1 MCHGVEVHDG
11 ERILIVGALLSA
23 GLLASLL
30 ASRVRVPGL
39 VLFLGVGMAVG
50 SDGAGWIDFS
60 DYELARTVGIVALA
74 LILFE
79 GGLAAGFPEIRPVLG
94 PSLMLAV
101 GGTLITAAVTGLVAA
116 WLFDFNTTEGLLVGA
131 IVAGTD
137 GAAIFALLRGST
149 LRRRLARTLEAESG
163 MNDPI
168 AILLVLGFIEKLMHP
183 DYGVVDFAWL
193 FVRQIAIGGVVGIGV
208 GYLFSFALREARLAT
223 AGLYPVATLASVA
236 LAFGIADTAHGSG
249 FLAVY
254 LTGLMLGSA
263 SIPAK
268 QTIAMF
274 HEGMAWVAQ
283 LTMFLVL
290 GLLIFP
296 SDLAAVAFEGTVLAI
311 VLVFVSRPLAT
322 VISLAPFGFSL
333 REQAVLGW
341 AGLRGAV
348 PVVLATFPVIDG
360 IPRSHEFFNIVFFVV
375 LLSTIVQGTT
385 FEPFAKRLGVTT
397 DDPALPRPLAE
408 SGTIR
413 RLGAEVLEFPV
424 VADDAI
430 VGLAVRDLGLPRE
443 AVINVIVRDGP
454 GDPATRLD
462 ARGGR
467 RPPPRALSRGGIA
480 PARVAHQLLA
490 HRADRPARP
499 PGAAGPQHVVDLHR
513 AAVDRGRRR
522 CDAADDGGRP
532 GGHRPPAPAPR
543 RARQPRGARRRPLR
557 PLRPGPG
564 RRRAA
569 AGDGVDRAPHARRG
583 RGRARVAADRPRRG
597 GDGLQRG
604 AARDRVPARAAR
616 RAGIGRARRS
626 AILAG

>member
-50 SDGAGWIDFS
+50 SDGAGWIDFN
-60 DYELARTVGIVALA
+60 DYALARTVGIVALA

-79 GGLAAGFPEIRPVLG
+79 GGLAAGFPEIKPVLG
-94 PSLMLAV
+94 PSLTLAL
-101 GGTLITAAVTGLVAA
+101 GGTLITAGVTGLVAA
-116 WLFDFNTTEGLLVGA
+116 WLFDFSTTEGLLVGA

-149 LRRRLARTLEAESG
+149 LRRRLARTLEGESG

-168 AILLVLGFIEKLMHP
+168 AILLVLGFIQKLMHP
-183 DYGVVDFAWL
+183 SYGIADFAWL
-193 FVRQIAIGGVVGIGV
+193 FVRQISIGAAVGLGV
-208 GYLFSFALREARLAT
+208 GYVFTFALREARLAT

-236 LAFGIADTAHGSG
+236 LAYGLADTAHGSG

-263 SIPAK
+263 AIPAK
-268 QTIAMF
+268 QTIATF

-283 LTMFLVL
+283 LSMFLVL

-296 SDLAAVAFEGTVLAI
+296 SELGGVAFEGTVLAI
-311 VLVFVSRPLAT
+311 VLVFVARPLAT
-322 VISLAPFGFSL
+322 VASLAPFGFTV
-333 REQAVLGW
+333 REQAVIGW

-348 PVVLATFPVIDG
+348 PVVLATFPVIEH

-385 FEPFAKRLGVTT
+385 FEPLAKRLGVTT

-424 VADDAI
+424 VEDDAI

-443 AVINVIVRDGP
+443 AVVNVIVRAGQ
-454 GDPATRLD
+454 AI
-462 ARGGR
+462 
-467 RPPPRALSRGGIA
+467 PPRGST
-480 PARVAHQLLA
+480 RVAAGDRLHVLYREEASRQLVSLTSSWRTGPIGP
-490 HRADRPARP
+490 RARPARRVRSTSSIFTARP
-499 PGAAGPQHVVDLHR
+499 WTEGDGDATRPATVSGQDVIDLLRLRRDAPGSLVVLADGR
-513 AAVDRGRRR
+513 YAVCGTVLVV
-522 CDAADDGGRP
+522 
-532 GGHRPPAPAPR
+532 
-543 RARQPRGARRRPLR
+543 GARRQVTAWIERRMRVADEAERAWLR
-557 PLRPGPG
+557 TVLGAVATDFSEAPRVDL
-564 RRRAA
+564 
-569 AGDGVDRAPHARRG
+569 DRAG
-583 RGRARVAADRPRRG
+583 ADP
-597 GDGLQRG
+597 
-604 AARDRVPARAAR
+604 
-616 RAGIGRARRS
+616 I
-626 AILAG
+626 

>member
-1 MCHGVEVHDG
+1 MGGTPGRIDGRVWHGVKVHDG

-39 VLFLGVGMAVG
+39 VLFLGVGMLVG
-50 SDGAGWIDFS
+50 SDGAGLIDFS
-60 DYELARTVGIVALA
+60 DYELARTVGVVALA

-94 PSLMLAV
+94 PALTLAV
-101 GGTLITAAVTGLVAA
+101 VGTLVTAAITGLVAA

-149 LRRRLARTLEAESG
+149 LRRRLARTLEGESG
-163 MNDPI
+163 LNDPI

-183 DYGVVDFAWL
+183 DYGLVDFAWL
-193 FVRQIAIGGVVGIGV
+193 FVRQLAIGAIVGLGV
-208 GYLFSFALREARLAT
+208 GYLISLALREAKLAT
-223 AGLYPVATLASVA
+223 AGLYPVATLAAVA
-236 LAFGIADTAHGSG
+236 MAFGLADTAHGSG

-254 LTGLMLGSA
+254 LAGLMLGTA
-263 SIPAK
+263 PIPAK
-268 QTIAMF
+268 QTIAAF

-283 LTMFLVL
+283 LSMFLVL

-296 SDLAAVAFEGTVLAI
+296 SELSGVAFEGTVLAL
-311 VLVFVSRPLAT
+311 VLVFLARPIAT
-322 VISLAPFGFSL
+322 VLCTLPFGFNI

-375 LLSTIVQGTT
+375 LLSTILQGTT
-385 FEPFAKRLGVTT
+385 FEPLAKRLGVTT

-424 VADDAI
+424 VAEDAI

-443 AVINVIVRDGP
+443 AVINVIVREGQ
-454 GDPATRLD
+454 AI
-462 ARGGR
+462 
-467 RPPPRALSRGGIA
+467 PPRGST
-480 PARVAHQLLA
+480 RVAAGDRLHVLYREEASRQLVSLTSSW
-490 HRADRPARP
+490 RTGPIGPRQRPARAVRSASSIFTARP
-499 PGAAGPQHVVDLHR
+499 WTEGDGDATRPETVSGQEVIDLLRLRRDEPGSLVVLAD
-513 AAVDRGRRR
+513 GRYAL
-522 CDAADDGGRP
+522 CGSVLVV
-532 GGHRPPAPAPR
+532 
-543 RARQPRGARRRPLR
+543 GARRQVTGWIERRMRVSGEAERAWLR
-557 PLRPGPG
+557 TALGAVATDLAEVGPPAS
-564 RRRAA
+564 RRA
-569 AGDGVDRAPHARRG
+569 
-583 RGRARVAADRPRRG
+583 
-597 GDGLQRG
+597 
-604 AARDRVPARAAR
+604 
-616 RAGIGRARRS
+616 
-626 AILAG
+626 

>member
-1 MCHGVEVHDG
+1 VHDG

-193 FVRQIAIGGVVGIGV
+193 FMRQIAIGAVVGIGV

-236 LAFGIADTAHGSG
+236 LAYGIADTAHGSG

-322 VISLAPFGFSL
+322 VISLAPFGYAV
-333 REQAVLGW
+333 REQAVIGW

-348 PVVLATFPVIDG
+348 PVVLATFPVIAE

-375 LLSTIVQGTT
+375 LLSTIVQGST

-443 AVINVIVRDGP
+443 AVINVIVRDGQ
-454 GDPATRLD
+454 AI
-462 ARGGR
+462 
-467 RPPPRALSRGGIA
+467 PPRGST
-480 PARVAHQLLA
+480 RVASGDRLHVLYREEASRQLVSLTSSWRTGPIGP
-490 HRADRPARP
+490 RARPARQVRSTSSIFTARP
-499 PGAAGPQHVVDLHR
+499 WTEGDGDATRPAIVSGQEVIDLLRLRRDAPGSLVVLADGRYALCGPVLVV
-513 AAVDRGRRR
+513 
-522 CDAADDGGRP
+522 
-532 GGHRPPAPAPR
+532 
-543 RARQPRGARRRPLR
+543 GARRQVTAWIE
-557 PLRPGPG
+557 
-564 RRRAA
+564 RRM
-569 AGDGVDRAPHARRG
+569 
-583 RGRARVAADRPRRG
+583 RVAGEAERAWLRTVLGAVATDFSEVPRVTASPPASP
-597 GDGLQRG
+597 
-604 AARDRVPARAAR
+604 AAPA
-616 RAGIGRARRS
+616 
-626 AILAG
+626 

>member
-50 SDGAGWIDFS
+50 SDGAGWIDFN
-60 DYELARTVGIVALA
+60 DYALARTVGIVALA

-94 PSLMLAV
+94 PALTLAV
-101 GGTLITAAVTGLVAA
+101 VGTLITAAVTGLVAA

-149 LRRRLARTLEAESG
+149 LRRRLARTLEGESG

-168 AILLVLGFIEKLMHP
+168 AILLVLGFIQKLMHP
-183 DYGVVDFAWL
+183 DYGVADFAWL
-193 FVRQIAIGGVVGIGV
+193 FVRQIAIGGVVGLGV
-208 GYLFSFALREARLAT
+208 GYVFSFALREARLAT

-236 LAFGIADTAHGSG
+236 LAFGLADTAHGSG

-263 SIPAK
+263 AIPAK
-268 QTIAMF
+268 QTIATF
-274 HEGMAWVAQ
+274 HEGLAWVAQ
-283 LTMFLVL
+283 LSMFLVL
-290 GLLIFP
+290 GLLVFP
-296 SDLAAVAFEGTVLAI
+296 SDLGGVALEGTVLAI
-311 VLVFVSRPLAT
+311 VLVFVARPLAT
-322 VISLAPFGFSL
+322 VVSLAPFGFTV

-348 PVVLATFPVIDG
+348 PVVLATFPVIEH

-443 AVINVIVRDGP
+443 AVINVIVRDEQ
-454 GDPATRLD
+454 AI
-462 ARGGR
+462 
-467 RPPPRALSRGGIA
+467 PPRGST
-480 PARVAHQLLA
+480 RVAAGDRLHVLYREEASRQLVSLTSSWRSGPIGP
-490 HRADRPARP
+490 RARPARQVRSASSIFTARP
-499 PGAAGPQHVVDLHR
+499 WTEGDGDATRPATVAGQEVIDLLRLRRDAPGSLVVLADGRYAVCGAVLVIGARQQVTAWIERRMRVAGEAER
-513 AAVDRGRRR
+513 AWLRTVLGAVATDFSEVPRVS
-522 CDAADDGGRP
+522 P
-532 GGHRPPAPAPR
+532 GG
-543 RARQPRGARRRPLR
+543 
-557 PLRPGPG
+557 
-564 RRRAA
+564 
-569 AGDGVDRAPHARRG
+569 APHTE
-583 RGRARVAADRPRRG
+583 
-597 GDGLQRG
+597 
-604 AARDRVPARAAR
+604 PA
-616 RAGIGRARRS
+616 
-626 AILAG
+626 